1 VRIYTDINNCQL
13 PAVSWVIPDKKWSD
27 HANENEGTGPYYV
40 ANIVNGIGW
49 STCTDTVGSAQVPY
63 WQDTVIFI
71 LWDDWG
77 GWFDHVPPFQVVN
90 PQNCNQWGCNYV
102 YGFRVPFLVVS
113 AYTPA
118 GYVSGG
124 ISGPPVYPPPPNVTH
139 DFGSILRFIEKNF
152 NLPLGGIDSP
162 YPFADAF
169 APDANAPG
177 GSLADFFP
185 ISSKTP
191 RPFQGIPVDP
201 LHGQSYFQNY
211 FSVTNPSET
220 PDGPD
225 ADDD

>member
-1 VRIYTDINNCQL
+1 MRIYTDINNCQL

-77 GWFDHVPPFQVVN
+77 GWFDHVPPFQLGGQGN
-90 PQNCNQWGCNYV
+90 GWGKSYT

-118 GYVSGG
+118 GYVSGA
-124 ISGPPVYPPPPNVTH
+124 ISGTPTYPPPPNVTH

-152 NLPLGGIDSP
+152 SLQLGGIDP
-162 YPFADAF
+162 LYPFADGF

-185 ISSKTP
+185 IPANNP
-191 RPFQGIPVDP
+191 RVFQGIPIDP
-201 LHGQSYFQNY
+201 RYGQSYFQNY
-211 FSVTNPSET
+211 FTVTNPSDT

>member
-1 VRIYTDINNCQL
+1 MRIYTDINNCQL

-63 WQDTVIFI
+63 WNDTVIFI

-77 GWFDHVPPFQVVN
+77 GWFDHVPPFQLGGQGN
-90 PQNCNQWGCNYV
+90 GWGKSYT

-118 GYVSGG
+118 GYVSGA
-124 ISGPPVYPPPPNVTH
+124 ISGTPTYPPPPNVTH

-152 NLPLGGIDSP
+152 SLQLGGIDP
-162 YPFADAF
+162 LYPFADGF

-185 ISSKTP
+185 IPANNP
-191 RPFQGIPVDP
+191 RVFQGIPIDP
-201 LHGQSYFQNY
+201 RYGQSYFQNY
-211 FSVTNPSET
+211 FTVTNPSDT